1 MLKLPKGLKKKKK
14 GKKSK
19 KDQELFTEA
28 ELEQYRREHQ
38 KQKPEES
45 SEQHSADEREDAA
58 AGTSGSRG
66 VQAAH
71 HPGASSSSSVAAPPA
86 EDADEWRRFNALA
99 TGVDSILKKTQ
110 GDLDRIKSTS
120 FFKRVPAPSEI
131 EEKERAIR
139 AKEEEARLARE
150 EAERK
155 QEEERKADKLACAV
169 IELSESEEEDSVQDN
184 DDIFDTTYID
194 VVKDLPLAYVE
205 ESPTKEEDDGPDPF
219 DTSYADTVITKV
231 SRRGKALVNIGS
243 AVEVL
248 TGRVESNVGRKPSA
262 RRPRRGPLDLLLVQ
276 SFDDENAEEWL
287 EKVPEVAPTKTLLD
301 SPADLPDAPIDLT
314 KSLHLSL
321 AKEKKGEHS
330 DEDTEEVTEHKDHAK
345 KTPESE
351 DGDEQ
356 ALLAF
361 FGASSSGAPKKEGK
375 QEAFISIHIAVIALY
390 LSVSF
395 SVQHPSLPSRRKA
408 ASMR

>member
-19 KDQELFTEA
+19 KDQELFTEE

-38 KQKPEES
+38 KPKAEEES
-45 SEQHSADEREDAA
+45 DTNQHSADEREDGAVA
-58 AGTSGSRG
+58 
-66 VQAAH
+66 
-71 HPGASSSSSVAAPPA
+71 GASGVSSAGPTESHAPTAAA

-120 FFKRVPAPSEI
+120 FFTRIATPSEI
-131 EEKERAIR
+131 KQKEDAIR
-139 AKEEEARLARE
+139 AKQEEEQRLKD
-150 EAERK
+150 EALRL
-155 QEEERKADKLACAV
+155 QEEERKADKLANAV
-169 IELSESEEEDSVQDN
+169 IELSESEEEESLQDN

-194 VVKDLPLAYVE
+194 VVKDLPLAYVP
-205 ESPTKEEDDGPDPF
+205 ESPEKSEDEGPDPF
-219 DTSYADTVITKV
+219 DTSYADKVITKV

-248 TGRVESNVGRKPSA
+248 TGRVESSVGKRPSH
-262 RRPRRGPLDLLLVQ
+262 RRPRRGVQDLLLVQ
-276 SFDDENAEEWL
+276 SFDDENADELL
-287 EKVPEVAPTKTLLD
+287 EKLPETSQAPTKTLLD
-301 SPADLPDAPIDLT
+301 SPEEGEDLPDAPIDLT

-321 AKEKKGEHS
+321 VPTHDDNNEQ
-330 DEDTEEVTEHKDHAK
+330 DHKSSQSA
-345 KTPESE
+345 E

-361 FGASSSGAPKKEGK
+361 FGVQSSAPTKEGESARGPCK
-375 QEAFISIHIAVIALY
+375 YSPFL
-390 LSVSF
+390 
-395 SVQHPSLPSRRKA
+395 
-408 ASMR
+408 

>member
-19 KDQELFTEA
+19 KDQELFTEE

-38 KQKPEES
+38 KPPPKEDDTA
-45 SEQHSADEREDAA
+45 ADENVASAGPSGHHQSDESQAA
-58 AGTSGSRG
+58 A
-66 VQAAH
+66 
-71 HPGASSSSSVAAPPA
+71 PA
-86 EDADEWRRFNALA
+86 EDVDEWRRFNALA

-120 FFKRVPAPSEI
+120 YFKRVATPSEVQQ
-131 EEKERAIR
+131 KESAIR
-139 AKEEEARLARE
+139 AKQKEEQRKKEEDERLKEEE
-150 EAERK
+150 K
-155 QEEERKADKLACAV
+155 KADKLASAV
-169 IELSESEEEDSVQDN
+169 IELSESEEEESVQDN

-194 VVKDLPLAYVE
+194 VVQDLPLAYIP
-205 ESPTKEEDDGPDPF
+205 ESPVKSEDEGPDPF

-231 SRRGKALVNIGS
+231 SKRGKALVNIGS

-248 TGRVESNVGRKPSA
+248 TGRVESAVGNKTSR
-262 RRPRRGPLDLLLVQ
+262 RRPRRGVQDLLLVQ
-276 SFDDENAEEWL
+276 SFDDENVDELL
-287 EKVPEVAPTKTLLD
+287 EKLPESTQAPTKTLLD

-321 AKEKKGEHS
+321 APTTTTTTTNEEGEEDQEKKTSPQSG
-330 DEDTEEVTEHKDHAK
+330 
-345 KTPESE
+345 E

-361 FGASSSGAPKKEGK
+361 FGVQSSAPKKEG
-375 QEAFISIHIAVIALY
+375 ENGGH
-390 LSVSF
+390 
-395 SVQHPSLPSRRKA
+395 
-408 ASMR
+408 